1 MDRNRESF
9 LADIAMAW
17 KILDSGERR
26 RAALL
31 TAVLLIGTA
40 LELVSLGLFMPVVS
54 MLASDH
60 FTSDYPWLAGIVGTS
75 DELLLVTRVFAA
87 LIVVFAIKSVYIAWS
102 IWLQRGFSASI
113 EYRLSSLLFRTYTR
127 KPFVFHLNNN
137 SSVLIRNIG
146 MASQFVSLTI
156 DSLLVMGTDG
166 AVLVVIVIFLV
177 ILEPVGTCVVV
188 VALGLTAMFFHL
200 VTRAKIQAW
209 GDRRVKHEAKK
220 IQYLQEGFGAIKE
233 IKVLRREVE
242 FISRFEREVGQTTQI
257 GRRYGT
263 ITALPR
269 IWLELLTLVGV
280 AVLIAVLVAQGQ
292 SLNDTLPVLG
302 VFTAAS
308 FRVMPSMNRLIFAVQ
323 NLRYSR
329 SILGLLA
336 ADLEQPNSPGLEDE
350 ILSITKLEKSIDFC
364 DVSFIYPDSEQPAV
378 SNVSFSIKAGNA
390 VGFVG
395 SSGAGK
401 STLVDMLLGLLA
413 PTSGH
418 VLIDGR
424 FQSANDGVNAVSVGY
439 VPQNIYL
446 TDDSL
451 RNNVAL
457 GFALGAID
465 DDQVWE
471 ALRRASLANFV
482 AQLPD
487 GLDTQMGERGVRLSG
502 GQRQR
507 IGIARALYSHP
518 SILVLDEATS
528 SLDVLTEEEIVR
540 EIALMRGSLTMI
552 VVTHRFSSVS
562 ICDVVHH
569 IESGRIVDSG
579 SPQEITQ
586 SIKSRKKRVGHE

>member
-1 MDRNRESF
+1 MVRNRESF

-17 KILDSGERR
+17 KILDSEERR

-60 FTSDYPWLAGIVGTS
+60 FASDYPWLADIVGTN

-113 EYRLSSLLFRTYTR
+113 EFRLSSLLFRTYTR

-242 FISRFEREVGQTTQI
+242 FISRFEREVGQMTQI

-336 ADLEQPNSPGLEDE
+336 ADLEEQNSSGLEDE

-364 DVSFIYPDSEQPAV
+364 DVSFIYPGSEQPAV

-424 FQSANDGVNAVSVGY
+424 SQSANDGVNAVSVGY

-457 GFALGAID
+457 GFPLGVID

-482 AQLPD
+482 AELPD

-518 SILVLDEATS
+518 SVLVLDEATS

-540 EIALMRGSLTMI
+540 EIALMRGSLTMV

-562 ICDVVHH
+562 ICDVVYH
-569 IESGRIVDSG
+569 IESGCIVDSG
-579 SPQEITQ
+579 SPQDITQ
-586 SIKSRKKRVGHE
+586 SIESRKKE

>member
-1 MDRNRESF
+1 MDRNQESF

-31 TAVLLIGTA
+31 TAVLLVGTA

-60 FTSDYPWLAGIVGTS
+60 FTSDYPWLADIVGTN

-87 LIVVFAIKSVYIAWS
+87 LIAVFAVKSVYIAWS

-209 GDRRVKHEAKK
+209 GHRRVKHEAKK

-242 FISRFEREVGQTTQI
+242 FISRFEGEVGQMTQI

-336 ADLEQPNSPGLEDE
+336 ADLEEQNSSVLEDG
-350 ILSITKLEKSIDFC
+350 ILSITKLERSIDFC
-364 DVSFIYPDSEQPAV
+364 DVSFIYPSSEQPAV

-401 STLVDMLLGLLA
+401 STLVDMLLGLLV
-413 PTSGH
+413 PTTGH
-418 VLIDGR
+418 VIIDGR
-424 FQSANDGVNAVSVGY
+424 SQSSNDGVNTMSVGY

-457 GFALGAID
+457 GFPLGAID

-518 SILVLDEATS
+518 SVLVLDEATS

-540 EIALMRGSLTMI
+540 EIASMRGSLTII

-569 IESGRIVDSG
+569 IESGCIVDSG
-579 SPQEITQ
+579 SPQDITQ
-586 SIKSRKKRVGHE
+586 SIESRKKE

>member
-1 MDRNRESF
+1 MDRNQESF

-17 KILDSGERR
+17 KILDSGEKR

-40 LELVSLGLFMPVVS
+40 LEVVSLGLFMPVVA
-54 MLASDH
+54 MLASDR
-60 FTSDYPWLAGIVGTS
+60 FSSDYPWLADIVGTN

-87 LIVVFAIKSVYIAWS
+87 LIVVFAVKSVYIAWS

-113 EYRLSSLLFRTYTR
+113 EYRLSSVLFRTYTK

-156 DSLLVMGTDG
+156 DSLLAMGTDG
-166 AVLVVIVIFLV
+166 AVLVAIVIFLV

-200 VTRAKIQAW
+200 VTRAKIQSW
-209 GDRRVKHEAKK
+209 GHRRVKHEAKK

-242 FISRFEREVGQTTQI
+242 FISRFEGEVSQMAQI

-336 ADLEQPNSPGLEDE
+336 ADLEEQNSSVLKDG

-364 DVSFIYPDSEQPAV
+364 DVSFIYPGSEQPAV

-401 STLVDMLLGLLA
+401 STLVDILLGLLA

-418 VLIDGR
+418 VVIDGR
-424 FQSANDGVNAVSVGY
+424 SQSSNDGVNTMSVGY

-457 GFALGAID
+457 GFPIDSID

-487 GLDTQMGERGVRLSG
+487 SLDTQMGERGVRLSG

-518 SILVLDEATS
+518 SVLVLDEATS

-540 EIALMRGSLTMI
+540 EIASMRGSLTMI

-569 IESGRIVDSG
+569 IESGCIINSG
-579 SPQEITQ
+579 SPENITQ
-586 SIKSRKKRVGHE
+586 SIGSQKKE